1 MRTLEQIRE
10 GLEYL
15 TEEQVTNPK
24 WELDDLTKIHESLT
38 EDDFFTYIVYQQ
50 FRPDLNEDEQDT
62 IMKMCKIKKAL
73 ADRDIKKQYAH
84 FVDVTEQNN
93 NN

>member
-50 FRPDLNEDEQDT
+50 FRPDLNENEQDT

-73 ADRDIKKQYAH
+73 ADRDIKKHYAH
-84 FVDVTEQNN
+84 FIDVTENN
-93 NN
+93 NS